1 MSDIVR
7 SGGNVPASMMG
18 TTSRLPKRVSKQLES
33 AAHTGLIAAARV
45 QAAAY
50 TTHVAMQ
57 AVAMLSADEGHLIEA
72 CPLAEPRLKVLVDA
86 FTLDAAHEIE
96 RLGW

>member
-1 MSDIVR
+1 MANIVR
-7 SGGNVPASMMG
+7 SGGNVPVSMMG
-18 TTSRLPKRVSKQLES
+18 TTSRLPSRVSRQLES

-45 QAAAY
+45 EAAAY

-57 AVAMLSADEGHLIEA
+57 AVAMLSGDEGNMIEA

-86 FTLDAAHEIE
+86 FALDATREIE